1 MSLPYIT
8 IIGTLGKLETRHIPS
23 GKEVTKFQIEC
34 SEKNSKGE
42 WENLY
47 IKGEVWEQA
56 SQFLNKYFKNGSVA
70 VVTGKLVTNVYDK
83 NDGTKAY
90 ENKLLFPSIGFV
102 PKDKSD
108 NQETQRP
115 QQKQEPVIEYEKQ
128 NTSMYPEIDI
138 DEDEIPFSEVTAP
151 IHNADKFYVKCIS
164 CETTFDTD
172 KYDLDLEHDGDICGF
187 CPKCNGSKIFFE
199 VDKNGAYK

>member
-23 GKEVTKFQIEC
+23 GKEVTKFQVEC

-70 VVTGKLVTNVYDK
+70 VVTGKLVTNVYEK

-90 ENKLLFPSIGFV
+90 ENKLLFPSISFV
-102 PKDKSD
+102 PKDKED
-108 NQETQRP
+108 NQSQNNMQNP
-115 QQKQEPVIEYEKQ
+115 PSDGGEYINQSGIRKS
-128 NTSMYPEIDI
+128 NLPEISI
-138 DEDEIPFSEVTAP
+138 DEDSIPFAP
-151 IHNADKFYVKCIS
+151 LGLQYPYILHAM
-164 CETTFDTD
+164 
-172 KYDLDLEHDGDICGF
+172 
-187 CPKCNGSKIFFE
+187 
-199 VDKNGAYK
+199 

>member
-1 MSLPYIT
+1 MALPIIT
-8 IIGTLGKLETRHIPS
+8 IVGTLGRIETKHIPS
-23 GKEVTKFQIEC
+23 GKEVTKFQVEC

-56 SQFLNKYFKNGSVA
+56 SQFLNKYFKNGSIA

-90 ENKLLFPSIGFV
+90 ENKLLFPRVDFI
-102 PKDKSD
+102 PKEKDD

-115 QQKQEPVIEYEKQ
+115 QQKQEPVIQYE
-128 NTSMYPEIDI
+128 NYSEDISEDSM
-138 DEDEIPFSEVTAP
+138 PF
-151 IHNADKFYVKCIS
+151 
-164 CETTFDTD
+164 
-172 KYDLDLEHDGDICGF
+172 
-187 CPKCNGSKIFFE
+187 
-199 VDKNGAYK
+199 